1 MLFAWI
7 AAQFN
12 FYLAFS
18 RVCSKHLSNW
28 FTTNTYER
36 VAVRSISIPQIPHKF
51 DGFSVALSSF
61 PSIFIATLLSFK
73 GGDDPPARLVGQFAG
88 ILHQRHLCQK
98 KSLLMRTR
106 IRRESR

>member
-1 MLFAWI
+1 MLFVWI
-7 AAQFN
+7 ATQFN

-28 FTTNTYER
+28 FTTNTNGR
-36 VAVRSISIPQIPHKF
+36 VAARSISTPQIPHKF

-61 PSIFIATLLSFK
+61 PSILNATLLPLK

-106 IRRESR
+106 IRRALR